1 MSPSPLALELA
12 QSEGAEAGGYR
23 QEPQSQLCKPILVD
37 NALCGVRRTVSFK
50 PSNTGFRDA
59 AVKCSDRLLYLDR
72 NHGERT
78 HRRECHRTRDWKNR
92 QPVPG

>member
-59 AVKCSDRLLYLDR
+59 AVKCSDRLLYLL
-72 NHGERT
+72 GGGWCGG
-78 HRRECHRTRDWKNR
+78 RRFRSRKWHC
-92 QPVPG
+92 Q